1 MGVATGALT
10 VVLSSSV
17 GSDFIDAHPPC
28 WAIVLYQ
35 GCTIHTCIAVA
46 MDDLCWTP
54 IVMATARR
62 ARKAVQEGGVKAGG
76 GGGGAD
82 LGAGRVCAVS

>member
-1 MGVATGALT
+1 MGVATGVLT

-46 MDDLCWTP
+46 LDDLCWTVLCP
-54 IVMATARR
+54 
-62 ARKAVQEGGVKAGG
+62 
-76 GGGGAD
+76 
-82 LGAGRVCAVS
+82 LLCAQLPFVLLLRFHGNDPYMWDNFP